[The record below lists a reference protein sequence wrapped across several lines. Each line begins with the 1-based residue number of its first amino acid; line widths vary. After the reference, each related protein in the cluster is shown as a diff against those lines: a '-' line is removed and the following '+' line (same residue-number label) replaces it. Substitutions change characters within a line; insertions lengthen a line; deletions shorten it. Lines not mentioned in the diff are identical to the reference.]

1 MYIADKT
8 MCHVPKQNEFSFQ
21 DLGKHKL
28 GKGCLYIKKL
38 SDVDITVLKK
48 HHQKSCSI
56 NAVN

>member
-38 SDVDITVLKK
+38 SDVDITVLKNIIK
-48 HHQKSCSI
+48 K
-56 NAVN
+56 AVALTQ